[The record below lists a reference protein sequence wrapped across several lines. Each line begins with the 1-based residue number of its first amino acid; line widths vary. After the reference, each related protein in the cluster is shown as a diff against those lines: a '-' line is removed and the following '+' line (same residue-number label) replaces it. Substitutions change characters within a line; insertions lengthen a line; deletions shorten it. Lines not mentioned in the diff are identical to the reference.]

1 MSLKVSISPSVKKMI
16 KKEIKLYLIWLRENY
31 NFPLDLKILISPDEF
46 IVTMIS
52 REKVSATFFA
62 PFDKKETGII
72 KVATGDFNGLLKENG
87 KINALNMT
95 LNSISHELQHYYQWV
110 EDLEFD
116 EEEAED
122 GAFELTIEY
131 LQSKLKDKRNI

>member
-16 KKEIKLYLIWLRENY
+16 KKEIKLYLIWLRKNY

-72 KVATGDFNGLLKENG
+72 KVATGDFDELLKEKG
-87 KINALNMT
+87 KTRALNMT

-116 EEEAED
+116 EEEAEE

-131 LQSKLKDKRNI
+131 LESKL

>member
-1 MSLKVSISPSVKKMI
+1 MSLKVSISPSVKKMM

-31 NFPLDLKILISPDEF
+31 NFPLDLKIFISPDEF

-72 KVATGDFNGLLKENG
+72 KVATGDFNGLLKEEG

-110 EDLEFD
+110 DDLEFD
-116 EEEAED
+116 EEEAEE

-131 LQSKLKDKRNI
+131 LQSKL

>member
-31 NFPLDLKILISPDEF
+31 NFPLDLKIFISPDEF

-72 KVATGDFNGLLKENG
+72 KVATGDFNGLLKEKG

-110 EDLEFD
+110 EDLDFD
-116 EEEAED
+116 EEEAEE
-122 GAFELTIEY
+122 GAFELTVEY

>member
-16 KKEIKLYLIWLRENY
+16 KKEIKLYLIWLRKNY
-31 NFPLDLKILISPDEF
+31 NFPLDLKIFISPDEF

-72 KVATGDFNGLLKENG
+72 KVATGDFNGLLKEEG

-116 EEEAED
+116 EEEAEE

-131 LQSKLKDKRNI
+131 LQSKL

>member
-16 KKEIKLYLIWLRENY
+16 KKEIKLYLIWLRKNY

-72 KVATGDFNGLLKENG
+72 KVATGDFNGLLKEEG

-116 EEEAED
+116 EEEAEE

-131 LQSKLKDKRNI
+131 LQSKL

>member
-1 MSLKVSISPSVKKMI
+1 MSLKVSISPSVKKMM

-31 NFPLDLKILISPDEF
+31 NFPLDLKIFISPDEF

-72 KVATGDFNGLLKENG
+72 KVATGDFNGLLKEEG

-116 EEEAED
+116 EEEAEE

-131 LQSKLKDKRNI
+131 LQSKL

>member
-1 MSLKVSISPSVKKMI
+1 MALKVSISPSVKKMI
-16 KKEIKLYLIWLRENY
+16 KKEIKLYLIWLRKNY

-72 KVATGDFNGLLKENG
+72 KVATGDFNELLKEKG

-116 EEEAED
+116 EEEAEE

-131 LQSKLKDKRNI
+131 LESKL